1 MNKEIF
7 GGKWEQVKGMLKQK
21 WGKLTDD
28 DLMEIEGD
36 NQMIFGK
43 LEERY
48 GMTKE
53 EIIRQLKHLSK
64 H

>member
-7 GGKWEQVKGMLKQK
+7 GGKWEQVKGTLKQK

-28 DLMEIEGD
+28 DLLEIEGN
-36 NQMIFGK
+36 NQLLYGK

-48 GMTKE
+48 GLTKE
-53 EIIRQLKHLSK
+53 QIERQLKDLKK

>member
-1 MNKEIF
+1 MNKEMF
-7 GGKWEQVKGMLKQK
+7 SGKWNEVKGMLKQK

-28 DLMEIEGD
+28 DLLEIEGD
-36 NQMIFGK
+36 NQMIYGK
-43 LEERY
+43 LKQRY

-53 EIIRQLKHLSK
+53 DIERQLKHMSK